1 MLERGYAKLVGFEV
15 PKKTDGRE
23 GFEWFG
29 KSPAH
34 EPLTAFGLM
43 QLADM
48 SRVYPVEQ
56 TLIDR
61 TRGFLLSRRDG
72 RGGFQRSTDNHSFG
86 AVPESVANAY
96 IVWAITEADRV
107 GGKPTPLDI
116 ELTATFAEAMK
127 SHDPY
132 RLALVA
138 NALLNRTDPRGDVA
152 RKALASLQNTDGAL
166 PAAEMTITRSSGI
179 DLVTETTALAALAW
193 LKPPMTFT
201 ANATNATAWLNT
213 KRTPFGAFGA
223 TQATVLTLKALVE
236 KARLKNAAPEIGE
249 LIVRVADRIV
259 MKQPFDTASTE
270 PIAVEFTD
278 EIFGEAAKEIRL
290 ETTATAAY
298 PFSVAWTAR
307 SLKPETFLNCPVK
320 LTTSLS
326 QPEATEGQT
335 VQLRVRVENSIATEQ
350 GMAIAIIGI
359 PAGLKLPADRKQL
372 RELRGIDY
380 WEQRGRELI
389 LYWRGLNPKQIIE
402 LNFDTIADVPGEFR
416 GPASR
421 AYLYYQLESQHWQDP
436 LAIRILP

>member
-1 MLERGYAKLVGFEV
+1 
-15 PKKTDGRE
+15 
-23 GFEWFG
+23 
-29 KSPAH
+29 
-34 EPLTAFGLM
+34 M

-72 RGGFQRSTDNHSFG
+72 RGGFQRSADNHSFG
-86 AVPESVANAY
+86 AVPEAVANAY
-96 IVWAITEADRV
+96 IVWAITEADRI
-107 GGKPTPLDI
+107 GGKPTPLEI

-127 SHDPY
+127 SNDPY

-138 NALLNRTDPRGDVA
+138 NALLNRNDPRGDVA
-152 RKALASLQNTDGAL
+152 RKALASLQNADGAL
-166 PAAEMTITRSSGI
+166 HAAETTITRSSGI
-179 DLVTETTALAALAW
+179 DLITETTALAALAW

-201 ANATNATAWLNT
+201 ANAANATAWLNT

-236 KARLKNAAPEIGE
+236 KARLKNAAPEKGE
-249 LIVRVADRIV
+249 LIVRVGDRIV
-259 MKQPFDTASTE
+259 AKQPFDTTSTE

-278 EIFGEAAKEIRL
+278 EIFGEGAKEIRI

-307 SLKPETFLNCPVK
+307 GLKPETFLDCPVK

-335 VQLRVRVENSIATEQ
+335 VQLRVRVENATATEQ

-359 PAGLKLPADRKQL
+359 PAGLKLPADMKQL
-372 RELRGIDY
+372 REQRGIDY

-389 LYWRGLNPKQIIE
+389 LYWRGLKPKQIIE
-402 LNFDTIADVPGEFR
+402 LNFDLIADVPGEFR

-421 AYLYYQLESQHWQDP
+421 AYLYYQPESQHWQDP